1 MSLVIAFVLLT
12 FVSLQAQN
20 SVSLKTDEN
29 TLIVE
34 DAKESDIFAFGKNVV
49 VKQHAK
55 GVLAFGGDVIVEG
68 KVDGEVATFGGSIVQ
83 KENGFIGGDVI
94 AFGGSYRHESANPL
108 RVEGKETII
117 VSGYEEELRELA
129 QNPSQLFSPS
139 LSLSFLAQRLLLL
152 LVWFIISLALTT
164 VAPGA
169 VSRAVAQFQLSS
181 LKVFAFGSVGFIA
194 TLIGVMISLKF
205 LPSYIYA
212 IIILTAFVFLLVS
225 FVFGRVALQVSVGKQ
240 IQKRLLPDHKQSET
254 LALLIGAFVWT
265 LLLSI
270 PYLWTLA
277 LVALIAASL
286 GLVLTARSGSRWQK
300 I

>member
-1 MSLVIAFVLLT
+1 MTAFVLLT
-12 FVSLQAQN
+12 VISIHAQT
-20 SVSLKTDEN
+20 SVSLKSDEN

-83 KENGFIGGDVI
+83 KETGFIGGDVI
-94 AFGGSYRHESANPL
+94 VFGGTYRHETANPL
-108 RVEGKETII
+108 RVEGKETIV

-169 VSRAVAQFQLSS
+169 VSRAVAQFQLFS

-194 TLIGVMISLKF
+194 TIIGVMISLKF

-277 LVALIAASL
+277 LIALIAASL
-286 GLVLTARSGSRWQK
+286 GLVLTARSNSRWQK